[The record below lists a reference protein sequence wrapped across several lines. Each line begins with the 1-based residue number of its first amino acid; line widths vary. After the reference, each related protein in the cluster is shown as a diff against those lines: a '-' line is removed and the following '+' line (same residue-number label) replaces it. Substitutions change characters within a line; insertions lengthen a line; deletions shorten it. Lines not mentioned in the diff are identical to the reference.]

1 MFQEKTVRYIFKL
14 LDSRKNTHRQRI
26 ELGHRQRT
34 LQSCRVVVVEEYI
47 ERKDK
52 RRNNEAAP
60 RARRILMNPLS
71 LSLCQ
76 WYDTQTAVAGHW
88 SGQRIAFNSATQS
101 PLRFLLN
108 YVLIT
113 LIFLPLLC
121 RSFPFVIVVPLS
133 LPLFHVPMLF
143 CAMLSPVV
151 KRSPSMTDPLNTS

>member
-1 MFQEKTVRYIFKL
+1 MFQENTVRYIFKL
-14 LDSRKNTHRQRI
+14 LDSHKNAHRQSIKEHCSR
-26 ELGHRQRT
+26 
-34 LQSCRVVVVEEYI
+34 VVEEYI

-52 RRNNEAAP
+52 RRNNEAAL

-76 WYDTQTAVAGHW
+76 WYDTQTAAAGHW

-113 LIFLPLLC
+113 LISLPLLC

-133 LPLFHVPMLF
+133 LSLFHVPVLF
-143 CAMLSPVV
+143 CAMLSRVV
-151 KRSPSMTDPLNTS
+151 KRSPSMNPS